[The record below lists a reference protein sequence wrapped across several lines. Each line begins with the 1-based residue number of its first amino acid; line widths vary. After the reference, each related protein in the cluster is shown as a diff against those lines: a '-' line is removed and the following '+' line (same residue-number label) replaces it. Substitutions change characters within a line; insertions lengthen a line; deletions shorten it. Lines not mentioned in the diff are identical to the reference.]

1 LAVNRA
7 LNTSVSTRTGPRVI
21 TDDFSSE
28 GFEERVGLG
37 VSEIVNSVL
46 SVPRVWPGASEHLID
61 REFATL

>member
-1 LAVNRA
+1 VPSPT
-7 LNTSVSTRTGPRVI
+7 TSAQN
-21 TDDFSSE
+21 

-46 SVPRVWPGASEHLID
+46 SLRRMWPGASEHLID